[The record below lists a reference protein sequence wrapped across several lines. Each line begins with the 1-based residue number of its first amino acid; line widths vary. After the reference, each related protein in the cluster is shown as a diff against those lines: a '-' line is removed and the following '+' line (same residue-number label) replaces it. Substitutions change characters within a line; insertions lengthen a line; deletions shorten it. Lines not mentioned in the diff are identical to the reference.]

1 VVYIIHN
8 GAGLHQTGAI
18 AILRD
23 GNIVAR
29 NILIL
34 GASYGSLL
42 ATKLLMAGHNVTL
55 VCRKKTAEL
64 INRDGTEVRI
74 KLRDEKEHRSIFSR
88 DLPGKLDATSPDQ
101 VDLKRYDLIGL
112 AMQEPQYTNHT
123 IRMLMIKI
131 AAAKLPCLSIMNMPP
146 LPYLKRIAALKD
158 MDLEEAYTN
167 AAVWERFEPGL
178 VTLCSPDPQAFRP
191 PEEAANVLHV
201 GLPTN
206 FKASAFADEAH
217 NRLLRELEAD
227 IDAVKLD
234 GHDVPVKLKVFDS
247 LFVPLAKWSMLLT
260 GNYRCITP
268 EEPQAIRD
276 AVHGDLKVS
285 QSIYDHVDAIAR
297 KLGADPEDQV
307 PFAKYATAA
316 ESLLKPS
323 SAARAVAAGAPFIE
337 RVDLLVKLISHQLG
351 MANAHI
357 DRTVD
362 IVDQK
367 LNERLESSAGI

>member
-1 VVYIIHN
+1 M
-8 GAGLHQTGAI
+8 
-18 AILRD
+18 
-23 GNIVAR
+23 AR

-42 ATKLLMAGHNVTL
+42 GTKLLMAGHNVTL
-55 VCRKKTAEL
+55 VCRKKTADL

-74 KLRDEKEHRSIFSR
+74 KLRDEAVHRAIFSR
-88 DLPGKLDATSPDQ
+88 NLPGKLDAVTPGE
-101 VDLKRYDLIGL
+101 VDISRYDLVGL

-123 IRMLMIKI
+123 IRTLMVKI
-131 AAAKLPCLSIMNMPP
+131 AEARLPCLSIMNMPP
-146 LPYLKRIAALKD
+146 LPYLKRIPALAD
-158 MDLEEAYTN
+158 VDLEEAYTN
-167 AAVWERFEPGL
+167 AQVWERFKPGL

-191 PEEAANVLHV
+191 PEEAPNVLHV

-206 FKASAFADEAH
+206 FKAAVFEDEQH
-217 NRLLRELEAD
+217 NKLLRELEAD
-227 IDAVKLD
+227 IDAVTLD

-268 EEPQAIRD
+268 HEPRSIRD
-276 AVHGDLKVS
+276 AVHGDLKLS

-297 KLGADPEDQV
+297 RLGADPKDQV
-307 PFAKYATAA
+307 PFEKYAKAA

-337 RVDLLVKLISHQLG
+337 RVDLLVKLISQHLG
-351 MANAHI
+351 MPNAEI
-357 DRTVD
+357 DRTVAV
-362 IVDQK
+362 VDQK
-367 LNERLESSAGI
+367 LNEKIVVGGSGAS

>member
-1 VVYIIHN
+1 M
-8 GAGLHQTGAI
+8 
-18 AILRD
+18 
-23 GNIVAR
+23 AR

-42 ATKLLMAGHNVTL
+42 GTKLLMAGHNVTL

-74 KLRDEKEHRSIFSR
+74 KLRNEAVHRAIFSR
-88 DLPGKLDATSPDQ
+88 NLPGKLDATEPQ
-101 VDLKRYDLIGL
+101 TVDISRYDLVAL

-123 IRMLMIKI
+123 VRMLMVKI

-146 LPYLKRIAALKD
+146 LPYLKRIPALSD

-167 AAVWERFEPGL
+167 AQVWERFEPGL

-206 FKASAFADEAH
+206 FKASAFADETH
-217 NRLLRELEAD
+217 NKVLRELEAD

-268 EEPQAIRD
+268 HEPQSIRD
-276 AVHGDLKVS
+276 AVHGDLQVS
-285 QSIYDHVDAIAR
+285 QSIYDHVDSVAR
-297 KLGADPEDQV
+297 RLGADPQDQV
-307 PFAKYATAA
+307 PFDKYAKAA
-316 ESLLKPS
+316 QSLLKPS
-323 SAARAVAAGAPFIE
+323 SAARAVASGAPFIE

-351 MANAHI
+351 VPNAEI
-357 DRTVD
+357 DRTVQ
-362 IVDQK
+362 IVNQK
-367 LNERLESSAGI
+367 LNESVGAAEPAALRG

>member
-1 VVYIIHN
+1 MAH
-8 GAGLHQTGAI
+8 
-18 AILRD
+18 
-23 GNIVAR
+23 

-42 ATKLLMAGHNVTL
+42 ATKLLMAGHNATL

-64 INRDGTEVRI
+64 INQEGTEVRI
-74 KLRDEKEHRSIFSR
+74 KLRDETAHRSIFSR
-88 DLPGKLDATSPDQ
+88 DLPGTLDATSPDQ
-101 VDLKRYDLIGL
+101 VDVSRYDLVAL

-123 IRMLMIKI
+123 IRVLMVKI
-131 AAAKLPCLSIMNMPP
+131 AEARLPCLSIMNMPP
-146 LPYLKRIAALKD
+146 LPYLKRIQALAD
-158 MDLEEAYTN
+158 MDLDVAYTN
-167 AAVWERFEPGL
+167 AQVWDRFKPEL
-178 VTLCSPDPQAFRP
+178 VSLCSPDPQAFRP
-191 PEEAANVLHV
+191 PEEGANVLHV

-206 FKASAFADEAH
+206 FKAATFADETH

-234 GHDVPVKLKVFDS
+234 GKDVPVKLKVFDS

-268 EEPQAIRD
+268 YEPQSIRD
-276 AVHGDLKVS
+276 AVHDDLKRS

-297 KLGADPEDQV
+297 HLGADAKDQV
-307 PFAKYATAA
+307 PFDKYAKAA

-323 SAARAVAAGAPFIE
+323 SAARAVASGAPFIE

-351 MANAHI
+351 MPNADI

-367 LNERLESSAGI
+367 LSEKIVTGGSSA

>member
-1 VVYIIHN
+1 M
-8 GAGLHQTGAI
+8 A
-18 AILRD
+18 RD
-23 GNIVAR
+23 
-29 NILIL
+29 ILIL

-55 VCRKKTAEL
+55 VCRQKTAEL

-74 KLRDEKEHRSIFSR
+74 KLRDEAVHRAIFSR
-88 DLPGKLDATSPDQ
+88 NLPGKLDAVTPEG
-101 VDLKRYDLIGL
+101 VDASRYDLVGL

-123 IRMLMIKI
+123 IRVLMIKI
-131 AAAKLPCLSIMNMPP
+131 AEAKLPCLSIMNMPP
-146 LPYLKRIAALKD
+146 LPYLQRIPPLAD

-167 AAVWERFEPGL
+167 AQVWERFKPGL
-178 VTLCSPDPQAFRP
+178 MSLCSPDPQAFRP

-206 FKASAFADEAH
+206 FKAATFADEVH

-227 IDAVKLD
+227 IAAVTLD
-234 GHDVPVKLKVFDS
+234 GQDVPVKLKVFDS

-260 GNYRCITP
+260 GNYRCITLQ
-268 EEPQAIRD
+268 EPRSIRD
-276 AVHGDLKVS
+276 AVHADLKLS
-285 QSIYDHVDAIAR
+285 QSIYDHVDAVAR
-297 KLGADPEDQV
+297 RLGADPKDQV
-307 PFAKYATAA
+307 PFEKYAKAA

-351 MANAHI
+351 MPSAEI
-357 DRTVD
+357 DRTVQT
-362 IVDQK
+362 VDHK
-367 LNERLESSAGI
+367 LNDRIVPG

>member
-1 VVYIIHN
+1 M
-8 GAGLHQTGAI
+8 
-18 AILRD
+18 
-23 GNIVAR
+23 AR

-42 ATKLLMAGHNVTL
+42 GTKLLMAGHNVTL
-55 VCRKKTAEL
+55 VCRKNTAEL

-74 KLRDEKEHRSIFSR
+74 KLRDEPNHRAIFSR
-88 DLPGKLDATSPDQ
+88 DLPGKLDATSPDN
-101 VDLKRYDLIGL
+101 VDLSRYDLVGL

-123 IRMLMIKI
+123 IRVLMIKI
-131 AAAKLPCLSIMNMPP
+131 AAASLPCLSIMNMPP
-146 LPYLKRIAALKD
+146 LPYLKRIPGLEGV
-158 MDLEEAYTN
+158 DLEEAYTN
-167 AAVWERFEPGL
+167 AQVWERFKPGL

-206 FKASAFADEAH
+206 FKAAAFADAAH
-217 NRLLRELEAD
+217 NKLLRELETD

-234 GHDVPVKLKVFDS
+234 GQDVPVKLKVFDS

-268 EEPQAIRD
+268 EEPQSIRD
-276 AVHGDLKVS
+276 AVHNDLKVS

-297 KLGADPEDQV
+297 RLGADPQDQV
-307 PFAKYATAA
+307 PFEKYAKAA

-323 SAARAVAAGAPFIE
+323 SAARAIANGAPFIE

-351 MANAHI
+351 MSNAHI
-357 DRTVD
+357 DRTVQ

-367 LNERLESSAGI
+367 LNDRIEAGGI

>member
-1 VVYIIHN
+1 M
-8 GAGLHQTGAI
+8 
-18 AILRD
+18 
-23 GNIVAR
+23 AR

-64 INRDGTEVRI
+64 INREGTEVRI
-74 KLRDEKEHRSIFSR
+74 KLRDEPTHRSIFSR
-88 DLPGKLDATSPDQ
+88 DLPGKLDAATPDA
-101 VDLKRYDLIGL
+101 VDLSRYDLVGL

-123 IRMLMIKI
+123 IRVLMVKI
-131 AAAKLPCLSIMNMPP
+131 AEAKLPCLSIMNMPP
-146 LPYLKRIAALKD
+146 LPYLKRIPALAD
-158 MDLEEAYTN
+158 SNLEEAYTN
-167 AAVWERFEPGL
+167 AMVWERFTPGL

-206 FKASAFADEAH
+206 FKAAAFEDAKH
-217 NRLLRELEAD
+217 NELLRELERD
-227 IDAVKLD
+227 IDAVTLD

-260 GNYRCITP
+260 GNYRCITRT
-268 EEPQAIRD
+268 EPQAIRD
-276 AVHGDLKVS
+276 AVHGDLARSK
-285 QSIYDHVDAIAR
+285 SIYEHVDAIAR
-297 KLGADPEDQV
+297 KLGADPSDQV
-307 PFAKYATAA
+307 PFEKYAKAA

-337 RVDLLVKLISHQLG
+337 RVDLLVKLIAQQIG
-351 MANAHI
+351 MPNPEI
-357 DRTVD
+357 DQTVQTVD
-362 IVDQK
+362 FK
-367 LNERLESSAGI
+367 LNEKIVLGGSTAQ

>member
-1 VVYIIHN
+1 M
-8 GAGLHQTGAI
+8 
-18 AILRD
+18 
-23 GNIVAR
+23 AR

-55 VCRKKTAEL
+55 VCRKNTAEL
-64 INRDGTEVRI
+64 INREGTEVRI
-74 KLRDEKEHRSIFSR
+74 KLRDEPDHRAIFSR
-88 DLPGKLDATSPDQ
+88 NLPGTLDATSPDK
-101 VDLKRYDLIGL
+101 VDLSRYELVGL

-123 IRMLMIKI
+123 IRVLLIKI

-146 LPYLKRIAALKD
+146 LPYLKRIPALSE

-167 AAVWERFEPGL
+167 AQVWERFEPGL
-178 VTLCSPDPQAFRP
+178 VSLCSPDPQAFRP

-201 GLPTN
+201 GLATN
-206 FKASAFADEAH
+206 FKAAAFADEAH

-234 GHDVPVKLKVFDS
+234 GQDVPVKLKVFDS

-268 EEPQAIRD
+268 QEPQSIRD
-276 AVHGDLKVS
+276 AVHTDLKRS
-285 QSIYDHVDAIAR
+285 EQIYNHVDSIAQR
-297 KLGADPEDQV
+297 LGADAKDQV
-307 PFAKYATAA
+307 PFEKYAKAA

-323 SAARAVAAGAPFIE
+323 SAARAVASGAPFIE

-351 MANAHI
+351 MPNPEI
-357 DRTVD
+357 DRTVQT
-362 IVDQK
+362 VDQK
-367 LNERLESSAGI
+367 LNERIVPGGSDSA

>member
-1 VVYIIHN
+1 MPDRSDLAHTSREGRN
-8 GAGLHQTGAI
+8 TM
-18 AILRD
+18 
-23 GNIVAR
+23 AR

-64 INRDGTEVRI
+64 INRDGTEVRV
-74 KLRDEKEHRSIFSR
+74 KLRDEPNHRAIFSR

-101 VDLKRYDLIGL
+101 VDLSRYDLVGL

-123 IRMLMIKI
+123 IRVLMIKI

-146 LPYLKRIAALKD
+146 LPYLKRIPGLAD
-158 MDLEEAYTN
+158 MKLEEAYTN
-167 AAVWERFEPGL
+167 AQVWERFDPGL

-206 FKASAFADEAH
+206 FKASAFADPAH
-217 NRLLRELEAD
+217 NKLLRELEAD

-234 GHDVPVKLKVFDS
+234 GQDVPVKLKVFDS

-268 EEPQAIRD
+268 EEPQSIRE

-285 QSIYDHVDAIAR
+285 QSIYEHVDAVAR
-297 KLGADPEDQV
+297 RLGADPEDQV
-307 PFAKYATAA
+307 PFAKYAKAA

-351 MANAHI
+351 MTNANI
-357 DRTVD
+357 DRTVEV
-362 IVDQK
+362 VDQK

>member
-1 VVYIIHN
+1 M
-8 GAGLHQTGAI
+8 
-18 AILRD
+18 
-23 GNIVAR
+23 AR

-55 VCRKKTAEL
+55 ICRKNTAEL

-74 KLRDEKEHRSIFSR
+74 KLRDEPNHRAIFSR
-88 DLPGKLDATSPDQ
+88 DLPGKLDATSPDK
-101 VDLKRYDLIGL
+101 VDLSRYDLVGL

-123 IRMLMIKI
+123 IRVLMIKI

-146 LPYLKRIAALKD
+146 LPYLKRIPGLAD
-158 MDLEEAYTN
+158 MNLEEAYTN
-167 AAVWERFEPGL
+167 AQVWERFEPGL

-206 FKASAFADEAH
+206 FKASAFADPAH

-234 GHDVPVKLKVFDS
+234 GQDVPVKLKVFDS

-268 EEPQAIRD
+268 EEPQSIRD
-276 AVHGDLKVS
+276 AVHGDLNVS
-285 QSIYDHVDAIAR
+285 QSIYEHVDAVAR
-297 KLGADPEDQV
+297 RLGADPGDQV
-307 PFAKYATAA
+307 PFAKYAKAA

-351 MANAHI
+351 MTNANI
-357 DRTVD
+357 DRTVEV
-362 IVDQK
+362 VDQK
-367 LNERLESSAGI
+367 LNERLESGAGI

>member
-1 VVYIIHN
+1 M
-8 GAGLHQTGAI
+8 
-18 AILRD
+18 
-23 GNIVAR
+23 AR

-42 ATKLLMAGHNVTL
+42 GTKLLMAGHNVTL
-55 VCRKKTAEL
+55 VCRAKTAEL

-74 KLRDEKEHRSIFSR
+74 KLRDEAVHRAIFSR
-88 DLPGKLDATSPDQ
+88 DLPGKLDAITPAD
-101 VDLKRYDLIGL
+101 VDVSRYDLVGL

-123 IRMLMIKI
+123 VRVLMIKI
-131 AAAKLPCLSIMNMPP
+131 AEAGLPCLSIMNMPP

-167 AAVWERFEPGL
+167 AQVWERFKPGL

-206 FKASAFADEAH
+206 FKSAIFADERH
-217 NRLLRELEAD
+217 NKVLRELEAD
-227 IDAVKLD
+227 IDAVTLD
-234 GHDVPVKLKVFDS
+234 GQDVPVKLKVFDS

-260 GNYRCITP
+260 GNYRCITSH
-268 EEPQAIRD
+268 EPQSIRD
-276 AVHGDLKVS
+276 AVHTDLKLS

-297 KLGADPEDQV
+297 RLGAEAEDQV
-307 PFAKYATAA
+307 PFEKYAKAA
-316 ESLLKPS
+316 QSLLKPS
-323 SAARAVAAGAPFIE
+323 SAARAVAGCAPFIE

-351 MANAHI
+351 VPSPEI
-357 DRTVD
+357 DRTVE

-367 LNERLESSAGI
+367 LSEKIVPGGSGAT